1 MKLPIDLFL
10 ALRYLRPKRTFVS
23 FITLLSILGPALG
36 VAVLIIVNSIMQ
48 GFQKNIKES
57 IMSWQAHMHVMP
69 VYSATYSEDEVTRV
83 MEAMASNGITAAPI
97 IQDNAL
103 VQIKHGSNQSCFPKI
118 VYGINPKYE
127 RAISGILNNRFVG
140 TFDIT
145 EKQAIIGWRMA
156 QNLGL
161 NIGDQFLLHSP
172 KRLTENVK
180 FDDDGKLDVGNVD
193 EIYLPERVTVVGLF
207 DMGISDL
214 DDNVI
219 YMHIDQVADLLGYEW
234 RSATSIQG
242 KVADP
247 MNMRDIVIKLNAAL
261 NSGQGLR
268 RNNIVTWQERN
279 AKLFET
285 LRVEHIL
292 LLFLMTFILLVAS
305 FSIAATLITV
315 VVKKTREIGV
325 MKAMGIGSTTVA
337 RIFVLEGL
345 IIGIIGSGLGT
356 IIGALVVTYRTAV
369 AAVISFIV
377 GHEVFPAELYHLSEI
392 PAEMTIGDLVG
403 FNLLAIVI
411 CILSALLPS
420 LFAAFMTPAKSLQE
434 S

>member
-1 MKLPIDLFL
+1 MKNRTLTEAE
-10 ALRYLRPKRTFVS
+10 ALRGK
-23 FITLLSILGPALG
+23 
-36 VAVLIIVNSIMQ
+36 
-48 GFQKNIKES
+48 
-57 IMSWQAHMHVMP
+57 
-69 VYSATYSEDEVTRV
+69 
-83 MEAMASNGITAAPI
+83 
-97 IQDNAL
+97 
-103 VQIKHGSNQSCFPKI
+103 
-118 VYGINPKYE
+118 
-127 RAISGILNNRFVG
+127 
-140 TFDIT
+140 
-145 EKQAIIGWRMA
+145 IIGWRMA

-161 NIGDQFLLHSP
+161 RMGDQFLLHSP
-172 KRLTENVK
+172 KRLTQNVK

-193 EIYLPERVTVVGLF
+193 EVYLPEKVTVVGIVEL
-207 DMGISDL
+207 GISDL

-219 YMHIDQVADLLGYEW
+219 YMHIDQVADLQGYDW

-242 KVADP
+242 KVKDP
-247 MNMRDIVIKLNAAL
+247 MDMNEIVLKLNAAL
-261 NSGQGLR
+261 NSGGGLMR
-268 RNNIVTWQERN
+268 YRIVTWQERN

-325 MKAMGIGSTTVA
+325 MKAMGIGSISVA

-345 IIGIIGSGLGT
+345 IIGIIGSVLGT
-356 IIGALVVTYRTAV
+356 IIGALVVIYRTNV

-392 PAEMTIGDLVG
+392 PADMSAGDLIG
-403 FNLLAIVI
+403 FNALAIVI
-411 CILSALLPS
+411 CILSALIPS